1 LHFFLLPNFLGSL
14 PHLRHDEA
22 EGAAGRVG
30 NKKPTPKDPPKKNPK
45 KPPKNTLKMFSF
57 NF

>member
-1 LHFFLLPNFLGSL
+1 MILAFFSISGSV

-30 NKKPTPKDPPKKNPK
+30 NKKTNPKKPAHKNPK
-45 KPPKNTLKMFSF
+45 KTT
-57 NF
+57 